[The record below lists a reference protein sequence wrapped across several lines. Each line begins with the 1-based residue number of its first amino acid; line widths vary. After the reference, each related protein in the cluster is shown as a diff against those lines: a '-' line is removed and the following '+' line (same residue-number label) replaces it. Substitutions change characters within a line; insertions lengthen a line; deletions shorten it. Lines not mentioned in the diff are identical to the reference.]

1 MGAMILGFRDKETE
15 RVFLRERRSKLDQD
29 LRRAAQ
35 RKLLILDA
43 AESLED
49 LRVPPGNHLEKLKGD
64 RKGQYG
70 IRIND
75 QWRICF
81 RWQKGNALD
90 VEIVDYH

>member
-1 MGAMILGFRDKETE
+1 MIRSFLDKAAENIFR
-15 RVFLRERRSKLDQD
+15 REGKTKFAQP
-29 LRRAAQ
+29 LRRAAL

-49 LRVPPGNHLEKLKGD
+49 LRVPPGNRLEKLTGD
-64 RKGQYG
+64 RDGQHS

-81 RWQKGNALD
+81 HWSNGAHR